1 MIRPLY
7 YNMVRMR
14 GARMIDDLLKLS
26 VEKLVCRAQGR
37 AMQEP
42 DYTAAI
48 TTEFIPLMARH
59 SRVLG
64 NAKIGGSFI
73 HQRPQATFVMNGNH
87 ETRELGD
94 LLVLCRRTVQG
105 RSIYNA
111 ALFQLKMASPAPY
124 KMITNQGELA
134 QLYLYT
140 DWPQF
145 RLTNGN
151 DYDIYPKT
159 VSQGAQYMFVTPNR
173 WVIYTHSMP
182 QAKMRNSTSLS
193 FGRFIYDFVRW
204 QNGRSIADEANKN
217 SDEWSRLIWDILENN
232 AKSCFKRKN
241 VGLNQQQRNSTDYLN
256 MLVGTENNANN
267 NGGNVR
273 HDVPQLEAIEDQPT
287 CSLLFIDIIEDEE
300 R

>member
-1 MIRPLY
+1 MIHPLCY
-7 YNMVRMR
+7 KIDRMI
-14 GARMIDDLLKLS
+14 GARIIDDLLRLS
-26 VEKLVCRAQGR
+26 VDKIVYKAQGR
-37 AMQEP
+37 TLQEP
-42 DYTAAI
+42 DYTVAI
-48 TTEFIPLMARH
+48 TTEFIPLLAQH
-59 SRVLG
+59 FSVLG

-73 HQRPQATFVMNGNH
+73 HQRPKATFTMNGKQ

-94 LLVLCRRTVQG
+94 LLVLCRKTTHG
-105 RSIYNA
+105 CSIYNA

-124 KMITNQGELA
+124 KMITNQGELS

-145 RLTNGN
+145 RLTNGKA
-151 DYDIYPKT
+151 YDIYPKT
-159 VSQGAQYMFVTPNR
+159 VSQGAQYMFVTPCR

-182 QAKMRNSTSLS
+182 QTTMRNCTSLS

-217 SDEWSRLIWDILENN
+217 SDEWSRLIWDILGGN
-232 AKSCFKRKN
+232 ANSCFRRNN

-256 MLVGTENNANN
+256 MLVNIENNADN
-267 NGGNVR
+267 NGGNAG
-273 HDVPQLEAIEDQPT
+273 HDVPQLEAIDNQPV
-287 CSLLFIDIIEDEE
+287 CSLLFIDIIEDDE